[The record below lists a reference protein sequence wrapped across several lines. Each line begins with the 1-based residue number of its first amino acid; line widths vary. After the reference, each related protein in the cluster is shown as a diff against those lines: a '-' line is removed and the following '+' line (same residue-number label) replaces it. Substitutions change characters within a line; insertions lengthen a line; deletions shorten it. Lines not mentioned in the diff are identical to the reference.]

1 LWNGPVTIKEPL
13 KKLNLG
19 NEGDPKEVLINAILP
34 MSFQAQSKRLLVN
47 YHNVFAWSYKDLK
60 GMPREICEHKIELVS
75 NA

>member
-1 LWNGPVTIKEPL
+1 
-13 KKLNLG
+13 
-19 NEGDPKEVLINAILP
+19 

-47 YHNVFAWSYKDLK
+47 YRNVFAWSYKDLK